1 MKWQLTK
8 TKKIRADNNNND
20 SSIKYLLYRE
30 NVVGQFFFFLTDD
43 HKMPFRPKPLKSPLN
58 CQNVSDVIC
67 LQHWYLANAITL
79 PFSKSYASRYFFSII

>member
-30 NVVGQFFFFLTDD
+30 NVVGQFFFFLN
-43 HKMPFRPKPLKSPLN
+43 RWS
-58 CQNVSDVIC
+58 QN
-67 LQHWYLANAITL
+67 A
-79 PFSKSYASRYFFSII
+79 F